1 MKVIATA
8 GHVDHGKS
16 MLVRA
21 LSGIDP
27 DRLEEEKTRG
37 MTIDLG
43 FAWIDLPSGESVG
56 IVDVPGH
63 IDFIKNMLAGVGGVD
78 AALLVVAAD
87 EGVMPQTEEHLAI
100 LDLLEVSRG
109 VVALTKIDLVD
120 ETEWLELVQEE
131 IQETLAKTSLADS
144 PIVPVS
150 AQTGEGIPALL
161 ETLEAVLAQAPARV
175 DWGRPRLPIDRVF
188 TISGFGTVVTGTL
201 QDGVL
206 RLGDEI
212 VVEPGEVRGRIRGLQ
227 THKKSIPVAQPGSRV
242 AVNLSGIKP
251 QDIHRGQMLTYPG
264 LLRGTKRLDVR
275 LRALPDAPTALRH
288 NMEITFHCYSAEV
301 MGRLRLLEDDILQPG
316 AETWAQIE
324 LAQPVALQRGDRFI
338 IRRPS
343 PSHTVGG
350 GVIVDP
356 RVRRRHKR
364 RRPEIF
370 AHLETLLHGSPAD
383 ILRDFIHSQGPLLL
397 PQIASAA
404 DMPADQA
411 QAALQLLLE
420 ENRIERVSTEPGNEF
435 VWTKEGWQGWIQR
448 LTTLLSQYHHDYPLR
463 PGMPREEVKNRLQP
477 RQGWSTRLFNSLI
490 QKVVAEEVVRED
502 GSHLALTN
510 FSIRFTPAQQTQ
522 VERLLQ
528 QFAQA
533 PYSPPS
539 VKQCLEWIDEDIFT
553 SLIIQQKLVR
563 VSSDVVFE
571 RQTYEIMVAKIKQYI
586 RDYGHIT
593 VADCRDMFHTSRKY
607 ALALLE
613 YLDEQR
619 VTLRQGDVRVLR

>member
-27 DRLEEEKTRG
+27 DRLSEEKARG

-43 FAWIDLPSGESVG
+43 FAWVDLPSGEPVG
-56 IVDVPGH
+56 IIDVPGH

-120 ETEWLELVQEE
+120 EEGWLELVQEE
-131 IQETLAKTSLADS
+131 IQETLSPTSLAGS

-150 AQTGEGIPALL
+150 AQTGEGVTELL
-161 ETLEAVLAQAPARV
+161 ATLEAVLAQAPERV

-188 TISGFGTVVTGTL
+188 TIAGFGTVVTGTL
-201 QDGVL
+201 QDGSL
-206 RLGDEI
+206 RLGDEV
-212 VVEPGEVRGRIRGLQ
+212 VVEPGGFKGRIRGLQ
-227 THKKSIPVAQPGSRV
+227 THKKSISVAQPGSRV
-242 AVNLSGIKP
+242 AVNLSGIKATEI
-251 QDIHRGQMLTYPG
+251 QRGQLLTYPG
-264 LLRGTKRLDVR
+264 LLRGSKRLDVR
-275 LRALPDAPTALRH
+275 LRALADAPTKLRH

-301 MGRLRLLEDDILQPG
+301 VGRLRLLEDDTLSPG
-316 AETWAQIE
+316 AESWAQIE

-343 PSHTVGG
+343 PSHTLGG

-370 AHLETLLHGSPAD
+370 AQLETLLHGSPAD
-383 ILRDFIHSQGPLLL
+383 LVRDVIHRQGPLPLS
-397 PQIASAA
+397 QIKSAV
-404 DMPADQA
+404 DLPADQT
-411 QAALQLLLE
+411 QAALQSLLAE
-420 ENRIERVSTEPGNEF
+420 GRIERVSTEPGSEF
-435 VWTKEGWQGWIQR
+435 VWTNEGWQSWKQR
-448 LTTLLSQYHHDYPLR
+448 LSTLLSQYHHDYSLR

-490 QKVVAEEVVRED
+490 QRAVAEQIVREH
-502 GSHLALTN
+502 GSYLALVD
-510 FSIRFTPAQQTQ
+510 FSIQLTPEQQAQ

-528 QFAQA
+528 QFARS

-539 VKQCLEWIDEDIFT
+539 VKQCQEWVGEELFA
-553 SLIIQQKLVR
+553 SLLVQEKLVR
-563 VSSDVVFE
+563 VAADVVFE
-571 RQTYEIMVAKIKQYI
+571 RQTYETMVAKIQQYI
-586 RDYGHIT
+586 RDHGQIT
-593 VADCRDMFHTSRKY
+593 VADCRDLFQTSRKY
-607 ALALLE
+607 TLALLE
-613 YLDEQR
+613 HLDESR
-619 VTLRQGDVRVLR
+619 VTIRRGDVRVLR